1 MCREPPLNP
10 MTLALPG
17 ILATVL
23 HCCPSVRPLLTPVPI
38 RSKCPTLLIK
48 FFSIPSHVASSL
60 LASGCILSFFSGLS
74 ASGISQGP
82 STGVWTPA
90 GMDGIAGPLSI
101 SGPRVLQQWMLAFLG
116 MINSIWS
123 RYVLGVRL
131 EVGTGRISNS
141 MLINVFCPP
150 GHPGIYLPN
159 KGRLHPSEWLSKA
172 ARERIWEPSWNKP

>member
-1 MCREPPLNP
+1 MCREPPPNP

-23 HCCPSVRPLLTPVPI
+23 HYRPSVRPLLTSVPI

-48 FFSIPSHVASSL
+48 FFSTPSHVASSL
-60 LASGCILSFFSGLS
+60 LASGCVLSFSGLS
-74 ASGISQGP
+74 VSGIPQGP
-82 STGVWTPA
+82 TTGVWTPA
-90 GMDGIAGPLSI
+90 GMAGIAGPLSS
-101 SGPRVLQQWMLAFLG
+101 SGPRVLQQWMLPFLG

-131 EVGTGRISNS
+131 EVETGRISNS
-141 MLINVFCPP
+141 MLINIFCPL
-150 GHPGIYLPN
+150 GHPGIHLPN

-172 ARERIWEPSWNKP
+172 ARERIWEPSGDKP